1 MPILSIRF
9 PTDRSCV
16 GRACLLLFILLPL
29 AEASSAAP
37 PLVASFSFQDEVT
50 TPSQARFLQRID
62 DLKEE
67 LAKQQRVL
75 GSRHPTVRELQAELQ
90 VRMKYVD
97 RELDLIS
104 SKILPLEIELAKAQ
118 LKYAGN
124 HPEIKSLR
132 QQIMLWQQYAK
143 QERVGSSQLYMLDT
157 NLEDLRIRLSLLAHL
172 GNRHPDM
179 IDLRQEMGKLQL
191 ERNVLGLQE
200 ECERQKLHIWKS
212 EVDRLI
218 ANRAKQAGLTEE
230 QWLTRESRARGM
242 SQEQY
247 RLDVVWQELALEKLA
262 DSGEP
267 LRDSKLQGVVD
278 RFRNSRKPNR

>member
-1 MPILSIRF
+1 MPILSILF
-9 PTDRSCV
+9 PSDESWV
-16 GRACLLLFILLPL
+16 GRACLLLFTLALL
-29 AEASSAAP
+29 AEVALADPPCIAA
-37 PLVASFSFQDEVT
+37 VSFQDEVT
-50 TPSQARFLQRID
+50 TPSQARLLQRID

-75 GSRHPTVRELQAELQ
+75 GSRHPNVRELRAELQ

-104 SKILPLEIELAKAQ
+104 TKILPLEIELGKAQ

-132 QQIMLWQQYAK
+132 QQILLWQQYAK
-143 QERVGSSQLYMLDT
+143 QERVGSNQLYLLDT

-218 ANRAKQAGLTEE
+218 ASRAKQAELSEE

-262 DSGEP
+262 GSDET
-267 LRDSKLQGVVD
+267 LRDRKLQGVID
-278 RFRNSRKPNR
+278 RFRNSQKSNR